1 MTGLG
6 TYRHVD
12 SVEASGYRTGV
23 WVVAAQPHIVLKLKR
38 VFPRV
43 SRRQHGRVLLA
54 DSPEVARDLEW
65 FCSRYPLAPA
75 DAASAE
81 RLAASAAG
89 HREQTALVDQ
99 LLTGVQPAPAFEL
112 AIPPRE
118 YQRVAAGVCL
128 AAGGLLLADDVGLGK
143 TCTAICVLS
152 AAAARPALVV
162 TLTHLPRQW
171 QAEIE
176 RFAPGL
182 STHVLRSGTPYDLR
196 LARRGP
202 RGQALL
208 EGAPLP
214 DVIIANYHKL
224 RGWAETLAPL
234 IRTIV
239 FDEAQ
244 ELRHP
249 DSAKAAAARHLAE
262 QCRYR
267 IALTAT
273 PIYNYGDEIFQVID
287 QVRPGALGTRS
298 EFVEEWCTGTDRLG
312 RAKVKD
318 PAAFGTYARA
328 AGLMLRRTRAE
339 VGRELPSLTRI
350 PHHVD
355 CDPARLAEVET
366 AATELARVILE
377 QNATA
382 RGEKFRAAE
391 ELSGLVRQATGVA
404 KAPYVAEFVRI
415 LVENGERVVLFGW
428 HREVYSIWLERLR
441 ALQPA
446 LYTGTE
452 SPTQKQEAFERFA
465 SGATP
470 VLIMSLR
477 SGAGLDGLQK
487 HARTVVFG
495 ELDWSPGVHEQC
507 TGRVHRDGQTDPVVA
522 YYLITASGSD
532 PIVADVL
539 GVKAAQAAGIRD
551 PAAPL
556 VAKLQADGDHIRRLA
571 ASYLDRLEPPA

>member
-1 MTGLG
+1 MTPLG
-6 TYRHVD
+6 TYRHV
-12 SVEASGYRTGV
+12 EGSGYRTGA
-23 WVVAAQPHIVLKLKR
+23 WAISAQPHIVLKLKR

-43 SRRQHGRVLLA
+43 SRRQHGLVMLA
-54 DSPEVARDLEW
+54 DTPEVARDLEW
-65 FCSRYPLAPA
+65 FCARYPLTPA
-75 DAASAE
+75 DE
-81 RLAASAAG
+81 ASAARLSAG
-89 HREQTALVDQ
+89 SSHHQEQAALVDQ
-99 LLTGVQPAPAFEL
+99 MLSGVQPPQAFDL

-118 YQRVAAGVCL
+118 YQRVAAGVCIGS
-128 AAGGLLLADDVGLGK
+128 GGLLLADDVGLGK

-152 AAAARPALVV
+152 TAGARPALVV

-171 QAEIE
+171 QEE
-176 RFAPGL
+176 LRRFAPGL

-196 LARRGP
+196 LARRGA

-208 EGAPLP
+208 ETAPFP
-214 DVIIANYHKL
+214 DVIITNYHKL

-262 QCRYR
+262 RCRYR
-267 IALTAT
+267 LALTAT
-273 PIYNYGDEIFQVID
+273 PVYNYGDEIFHVID
-287 QVRPGALGTRS
+287 QVRPGALGTRG
-298 EFVEEWCTGTDRLG
+298 EFIEEWCTGPDRMG
-312 RAKVKD
+312 RSKVKD

-328 AGLMLRRTRAE
+328 AGLMLRRTRSE

-355 CDPARLAEVET
+355 CDPDRLAEVET
-366 AATELARVILE
+366 AATELARVILA
-377 QNATA
+377 QHATA

-428 HREVYSIWLERLR
+428 HREVYSIWLERLGGL
-441 ALQPA
+441 APA
-446 LYTGTE
+446 LYTGSE
-452 SPTQKQEAFERFA
+452 SPTQKQEAYDRFA
-465 SGATP
+465 TGATP

-507 TGRVHRDGQTDPVVA
+507 TGRVHRDGQADPVVA
-522 YYLITASGSD
+522 YYLIAASGSD

-551 PAAPL
+551 PDAPL
-556 VAKLQADGDHIRRLA
+556 VAKLQADGDHIRKLA
-571 ASYLDRLEPPA
+571 EAYLGRVNRERTEA